1 MKQQKR
7 LAQVEW
13 EIMEGVWQSTKPVS
27 AREILTRL
35 HPNGEKAYTTVQTIL
50 NNLTGKGFLEKEK
63 IGLVNFYT
71 PIVSRD
77 EATHVETQSLASKL
91 FQGSFGVLAA
101 YLVNSGELSQPDI
114 DRLRE
119 LIDAKDRQRRKG
131 D

>member
-1 MKQQKR
+1 MTTLGKALMKQQKR

-35 HPNGEKAYTTVQTIL
+35 HPNGVKAYTTVQTIL

-91 FQGSFGVLAA
+91 FQGSSVSWL
-101 YLVNSGELSQPDI
+101 PI
-114 DRLRE
+114 
-119 LIDAKDRQRRKG
+119 
-131 D
+131 

>member
-13 EIMEGVWQSTKPVS
+13 ETMEGIWQSTKPVS

-35 HPNGEKAYTTVQTIL
+35 YPNGEKAYTTVQTIM

-63 IGLVNFYT
+63 VGLVNFYT

-77 EATHVETQSLASKL
+77 EATRVETQSMVSKL

-101 YLVNSGELSQPDI
+101 YLVNSGELSQQEI
-114 DRLRE
+114 ERLRE